1 VRAPIVKRGHFHVL
15 DIPATVW
22 PLEFD
27 SQIRELHVAIEERQI
42 VLVRPLLDLPCVTV
56 RSPVG
61 VRTIAITLVEKAL
74 ILAFQLMVED
84 DAMDAD
90 VGLLESFDNSLIRGM
105 QLCVVR
111 QLARADVA

>member
-1 VRAPIVKRGHFHVL
+1 VECGDFNVL
-15 DIPATVW
+15 NVPATVW

-42 VLVRPLLDLPCVTV
+42 VLVRPLLDLPSVTV

-61 VRTIAITLVEKAL
+61 IRTIAIALMKKAL
-74 ILAFQLMVED
+74 IFAFQLVVED
-84 DAMDAD
+84 DAVDAG
-90 VGLLESFDNSLIRGM
+90 VRFLESFDNSLIRGM
-105 QLCVVR
+105 QLCVMR